1 MHVKLLFM
9 VISFSFRQ
17 LVLVSAN
24 DIVIRNIENTAE
36 GIVVIFFVRGMN
48 EGVISAQTV
57 LEAVQVF

>member
-17 LVLVSAN
+17 VVLVSAN
-24 DIVIRNIENTAE
+24 DIVIRDIENTAK
-36 GIVVIFFVRGMN
+36 GVVVIFFVRGIN

-57 LEAVQVF
+57 LEAVEVL